1 MSRKTMST
9 DKLRE
14 LLEQVK
20 EGIWRIDTG
29 DLEDENPYALGD
41 IWDDMDEVENHIAKS
56 LECIAAIQ
64 KKIDQA

>member
-1 MSRKTMST
+1 MSGKTTST

-20 EGIWRIDTG
+20 EGVWRIDTG
-29 DLEDENPYALGD
+29 DLEDENPYALGE
-41 IWDDMDEVENHIAKS
+41 ISDDMNEVEKHTAKS
-56 LECIAAIQ
+56 LEYIAAIQ

>member
-29 DLEDENPYALGD
+29 DLEDENPYALGE
-41 IWDDMDEVENHIAKS
+41 ISDDMNEVEKHAAKS
-56 LECIAAIQ
+56 LEYIAAIQ
-64 KKIDQA
+64 ETIDRA